1 MKMNKKVTMGAIG
14 LAAVGA
20 LVAGCSSTPSLA
32 GAWESDAGDTKVFYE
47 DGTCEN
53 MLSVDIGGPM
63 YCSLSEKEADGY
75 YSLRIKQ
82 GENSANLLVRP
93 DGKDHLAVYNK
104 SGEML
109 YELDRA

>member
-1 MKMNKKVTMGAIG
+1 MKVNKKVAMASIG
-14 LAAVGA
+14 LAAIGA
-20 LVAGCSSTPSLA
+20 LMTGCSSTPSLA
-32 GAWESDAGDTKVFYE
+32 GTWESNSGDTKVFYE

-63 YCSLSEKEADGY
+63 YCSISEKATDGY
-75 YSLRIKQ
+75 YSLRVKQ
-82 GENSANLLVRP
+82 GANSANLMVKP